1 MRVTGEAQ
9 MPDASLFFLFHKIVQ
24 YAPAFIHIG
33 LNRVLVNIMQE
44 VEVKIL
50 HSAFLQLFFK
60 YCRRVI
66 GITDLMA
73 GILGRQIEG
82 FSRMPCQSLAQND
95 LRIAG
100 MIRERRVKIID
111 SVFQCVVHHTED
123 LFFVD
128 LRRIRFHHGKPHR
141 TKSKTR
147 QR

>member
-1 MRVTGEAQ
+1 
-9 MPDASLFFLFHKIVQ
+9 
-24 YAPAFIHIG
+24 
-33 LNRVLVNIMQE
+33 MQE

-82 FSRMPCQSLAQND
+82 FSRMPRQCLAQND